1 MDEHDATIDAP
12 ATGPDAISPLGDCVA
27 VVTGSSTGIGR
38 AVAHRLGEMGAVVAG
53 LDVDDPAPDSRLD
66 AARLHLRCDVTD
78 EREVEEAFAGL
89 QAQLGTVTVLVNNAG
104 VTQGFDPVEMTAAEW
119 DAFFAVDLRS
129 AWLCSR
135 AALRT
140 MRERCRGAIVNVASI
155 HATLTQ
161 PGVFPYAA
169 AKAGIVGF
177 FPYAAAKA
185 GIVGF
190 TRSLALE
197 VAATG
202 IRVNAVAPGLV
213 ATPAVREQLERD
225 PEGDAR
231 AAALP
236 MGRAADP
243 LEVADVIAFLAS
255 DRAGYVT
262 GASIAVDGGAGAL
275 LGIA

>member
-1 MDEHDATIDAP
+1 
-12 ATGPDAISPLGDCVA
+12 
-27 VVTGSSTGIGR
+27 
-38 AVAHRLGEMGAVVAG
+38 
-53 LDVDDPAPDSRLD
+53 
-66 AARLHLRCDVTD
+66 
-78 EREVEEAFAGL
+78 
-89 QAQLGTVTVLVNNAG
+89 
-104 VTQGFDPVEMTAAEW
+104 
-119 DAFFAVDLRS
+119 
-129 AWLCSR
+129 
-135 AALRT
+135 
-140 MRERCRGAIVNVASI
+140 
-155 HATLTQ
+155 
-161 PGVFPYAA
+161 
-169 AKAGIVGF
+169 
-177 FPYAAAKA
+177 
-185 GIVGF
+185 
-190 TRSLALE
+190 

>member
-1 MDEHDATIDAP
+1 MDEHAATIDAP

-89 QAQLGTVTVLVNNAG
+89 QAQLGPVTVLVNNAG
-104 VTQGFDPVEMTAAEW
+104 VTQGFDPVEMTAPEW

-161 PGVFPYAA
+161 PGVFPYAV
-169 AKAGIVGF
+169 AKAASSGSRAASRSRWPRPAFASTPSRRGSWRRRRCVGSSSVT
-177 FPYAAAKA
+177 PRATLGPPRCRWA
-185 GIVGF
+185 VRR
-190 TRSLALE
+190 TRSRSPTSSPSSR
-197 VAATG
+197 AT
-202 IRVNAVAPGLV
+202 AP
-213 ATPAVREQLERD
+213 ATSPAPASQST
-225 PEGDAR
+225 
-231 AAALP
+231 AAL
-236 MGRAADP
+236 GRC
-243 LEVADVIAFLAS
+243 
-255 DRAGYVT
+255 
-262 GASIAVDGGAGAL
+262 
-275 LGIA
+275 

>member
-12 ATGPDAISPLGDCVA
+12 ATGPDAISPLGDHVA

-38 AVAHRLGEMGAVVAG
+38 AVAHRLGELGAVVAG

-89 QAQLGTVTVLVNNAG
+89 QAQLGPVTVLVNNAG

-140 MRERCRGAIVNVASI
+140 MHERRRGAIVNVASI

-177 FPYAAAKA
+177 
-185 GIVGF
+185 

-197 VAATG
+197 VAASG

-213 ATPAVREQLERD
+213 ATPAVREELERD

-275 LGIA
+275 LSIA